1 MSTGAEGVECIKK
14 QIGCLGIIRLF
25 FNDKVFKLMAV
36 IQGKKSLL
44 SNSKKNF
51 SSHILVGKTENM
63 YT

>member
-36 IQGKKSLL
+36 IQGKKVFCQIVRRISQAI
-44 SNSKKNF
+44 SW
-51 SSHILVGKTENM
+51 
-63 YT
+63 